1 MSNIN
6 WGQFLNNF
14 SNNFNGVNRN
24 NMQPARLNL
33 NEPAP
38 FQQNNN
44 NGTTLASLLPNTAMQ
59 LTQTLAEMT
68 MLNSEQ
74 NVQMLKEL
82 LNFPKNFE
90 QLLQEISVNPKLTEQ
105 KLALILLASTL
116 DLGKLSSM
124 LKTNAKEAMS
134 NLYQMLA
141 QYNQSGMS
149 LKDEQLNQLTKLIS
163 FVAASACADV
173 QSLKTTMLMYLPWL
187 PLTQQENFK
196 LDIAEKTSDNSAGSD
211 DFVSVLI
218 STENYGNI
226 QADIYKTDFD
236 GIKILFVSS
245 SVFPQKDFI
254 DFMREES
261 KKYNI
266 NINLDM
272 AQNEKFG
279 ENQKQGRQTKVCLN
293 TSPGVNP
300 FLLLI
305 SNSVIRCIHIIDE
318 KEKLREHRK
327 EKSNNNGES

>member
-14 SNNFNGVNRN
+14 SNNFNGVNRT
-24 NMQPARLNL
+24 NMQGARLNL

-44 NGTTLASLLPNTAMQ
+44 NGTTLANLLPNTTMQ

-74 NVQMLKEL
+74 NVRMLKEL

-90 QLLQEISVNPKLTEQ
+90 QLLQQISVNPKLTEQ

-116 DLGKLSSM
+116 DLGKLSSL
-124 LKTNAKEAMS
+124 LKTNAKNAMS

-141 QYNQSGMS
+141 QYNQAGMS

-163 FVAASACADV
+163 FVAASASADV

-196 LDIAEKTSDNSAGSD
+196 LDIAEKTSDNSSGSD
-211 DFVSVLI
+211 DFISVLI

-245 SVFPQKDFI
+245 SVFPKKDFI
-254 DFMREES
+254 DFMKEES

-279 ENQKQGRQTKVCLN
+279 ENKKQSKQTKVCLN

-305 SNSVIRCIHIIDE
+305 SNSVIRCVHIIDG
-318 KEKLREHRK
+318 KENLREHRK
-327 EKSNNNGES
+327 EKSGNNGES

>member
-24 NMQPARLNL
+24 NMQSARLNL

-44 NGTTLASLLPNTAMQ
+44 NGTMLANLLPNTTMQ

-74 NVQMLKEL
+74 NVQLLKEL

-90 QLLQEISVNPKLTEQ
+90 QLLQQISVNPKLTEQ

-116 DLGKLSSM
+116 DLGKLSSL
-124 LKTNAKEAMS
+124 LKTNAKDAMS

-141 QYNQSGMS
+141 QYNQTGMS

-163 FVAASACADV
+163 FVAASASADV

-226 QADIYKTDFD
+226 QADIYKTDLD

-266 NINLDM
+266 NINLEM

>member
-1 MSNIN
+1 
-6 WGQFLNNF
+6 
-14 SNNFNGVNRN
+14 
-24 NMQPARLNL
+24 MQPARLNL

-163 FVAASACADV
+163 FVAASASADV

>member
-44 NGTTLASLLPNTAMQ
+44 NGTTLASLLPNTTMQ

-90 QLLQEISVNPKLTEQ
+90 QLLQQISVNPKLTEQ

-116 DLGKLSSM
+116 DLGKLSSL
-124 LKTNAKEAMS
+124 LKTNAKEAMG

-141 QYNQSGMS
+141 QYNQTGMS
-149 LKDEQLNQLTKLIS
+149 LKNEQLNQLTKLIS
-163 FVAASACADV
+163 FVAASASADV

-196 LDIAEKTSDNSAGSD
+196 LDVAEKTSDNSSVSD

-226 QADIYKTDFD
+226 QADIYKTDLD

-245 SVFPQKDFI
+245 SAFPQKDFI

-279 ENQKQGRQTKVCLN
+279 ENKKQDRQTKVCLN

-327 EKSNNNGES
+327 EKSKNNGES

>member
-163 FVAASACADV
+163 FVAASASADV

>member
-1 MSNIN
+1 
-6 WGQFLNNF
+6 
-14 SNNFNGVNRN
+14 
-24 NMQPARLNL
+24 MQSARLNL

-44 NGTTLASLLPNTAMQ
+44 NGTMLANLLPNTTMQ

-74 NVQMLKEL
+74 NVQLLKEL

-90 QLLQEISVNPKLTEQ
+90 QLLQQISVNPKLTEQ

-116 DLGKLSSM
+116 DLGKLSSL
-124 LKTNAKEAMS
+124 LKTNAKDAMS

-141 QYNQSGMS
+141 QYNQTGMS

-163 FVAASACADV
+163 FVAASASADV

-226 QADIYKTDFD
+226 QADIYKTDLD

-266 NINLDM
+266 NINLEM